1 MTDRREDD
9 RSATAAAS
17 VSGGEKEAAKSSGD
31 FAGQVLERAYE
42 HAMRMLDRDAEILD
56 QMRTRSSFLL
66 AALAI
71 GGTVLGAILSG
82 SSHSSPPWWV
92 LIWLGLALVPC
103 IAVLWPTRD
112 RGKLTSKWAPDDTTV
127 RKFRIRWAEVFQ
139 ARKPNERLWK
149 IGLTGSDLDN
159 ARASAQNEI
168 NKFDQI
174 LVDTMRRA
182 HKRNDRTL
190 TRRADLLRVASLLI
204 LIFFVTF
211 SIWL

>member
-1 MTDRREDD
+1 
-9 RSATAAAS
+9 
-17 VSGGEKEAAKSSGD
+17 
-31 FAGQVLERAYE
+31 
-42 HAMRMLDRDAEILD
+42 MRMLDRDAEILD

-71 GGTVLGAILSG
+71 GGTVLGAILSS

-103 IAVLWPTRD
+103 IAVLSSTRD
-112 RGKLTSKWAPDDTTV
+112 RGNLTPEWAPDKTTV
-127 RKFRIRWAEVFQ
+127 RSFRIRWAEPFQ

-149 IGLTGSDLDN
+149 IGLTGDELED
-159 ARASAQNEI
+159 AKKSAKNDI
-168 NKFDQI
+168 NMFDQI

-190 TRRADLLRVASLLI
+190 TRRADLLRAASLLI

-211 SIWL
+211 SFWL